1 MTLGIAEASMAAV
14 DFQAEGTVAEALFTL
29 KLHRGEGMLLL
40 AMNWKQGQPLANF
53 VGFAIEYCEPG
64 GKQFYPLKNRLTFD
78 GNAGNASSATR
89 PPRYMTT
96 VAPIQKF
103 RWVHFPR
110 YADLTGEFVYRVT
123 PVFMGG
129 EDSLSYGVAQTAS
142 ITLARETYPGVLN
155 VAFTRG
161 FVSSQAFMDN
171 FLNGQEMKSLVPGD
185 AKEGLSFRPT
195 NPKAKAAYDWMGFE
209 ARKVILETL
218 DAAIADQNAEVG
230 VVAFDLNLLEFV
242 DKLAALGKRAKVIID
257 DSDDHHGGGAAE
269 DGAEMQL
276 KKAGVA
282 VIRQSMGKLQHNKTI
297 YVDGPT
303 VQRVICGSTN
313 DSWRGFYVQS
323 NHAVVLSGPRPVE
336 VFKNA
341 FAQYWN
347 KPKGFKKS
355 ASAEW
360 QNLGIQALD
369 ASVAF
374 SPHSTANSVLKSIAD
389 DIRTAASSLFY
400 SLAFL
405 SITPGVIR
413 DALAIQTNRD
423 DIFVAGISDQR
434 TGIAVASGHSNTPP
448 VYVAALDKSAPSPF
462 REEAAGTTSTGGGTR
477 MHHKFI
483 VVDFDRPSARV
494 YLGSYNMSKSAD
506 GSNGENLLLFRDRR
520 IATSFMIEAVRMID
534 HYEFRVARKE
544 AKDKRTNLTLK
555 RPPRNAGETP
565 WWQEDYISP
574 RKIKDRMLFA

>member
-1 MTLGIAEASMAAV
+1 MAAAG
-14 DFQAEGTVAEALFTL
+14 FQVEGAVSEALFTL

-40 AMNWKQGQPLANF
+40 AMNWKQGQPPANF
-53 VGFAIEYCEPG
+53 VGFAIEYREPG
-64 GKQFYPLKNRLTFD
+64 GNQFYSLKNRLTFD
-78 GNAGNASSATR
+78 ENAGNVSSVAR
-89 PPRYMTT
+89 PPRFMTM

-110 YADLTGEFVYRVT
+110 YADLPGEFLYRVT
-123 PVFMGG
+123 PVFMGSD
-129 EDSLSYGVAQTAS
+129 DSLSYGVAQIAS

-185 AKEGLSFRPT
+185 AKDGLSFKPT

-209 ARKVILETL
+209 ARTVIFETL
-218 DAAIADQNAEVG
+218 DAAIADPKAEVG
-230 VVAFDLNLLEFV
+230 VVAFDLNLPEFI
-242 DKLAALGKRAKVIID
+242 DRLAALGKRAKVIID
-257 DSDDHHGGGAAE
+257 DSYDHHGDGAAE
-269 DGAEMQL
+269 DGAEIQL

-297 YVDGPT
+297 YVEGPT

-313 DSWRGFYVQS
+313 DSWRGFFVQS
-323 NHAVVLSGPRPVE
+323 NHAVILNGPRPVE

-341 FAQYWN
+341 FEHYWS
-347 KPKGFKKS
+347 KPEGFKKS

-360 QNLGIQALD
+360 QSLGIPTFD
-369 ASVAF
+369 ARVAF
-374 SPHSTANSVLKSIAD
+374 SPHNAANSVLKSIAD

-413 DALAIQTNRD
+413 DALANQTNRD
-423 DIFVAGISDQR
+423 EIFVAGISDQR
-434 TGIAVASGHSNTPP
+434 TGIAVASGRSNTPP

-462 REEAAGTTSTGGGTR
+462 REEAVGTTSTGGGTR

-544 AKDKRTNLTLK
+544 AKDKRRKLTLK
-555 RPPRNAGETP
+555 HPPRSAGETA
-565 WWQEDYISP
+565 WWQEDYSNP
-574 RKIKDRMLFA
+574 HKIKDRLLFA